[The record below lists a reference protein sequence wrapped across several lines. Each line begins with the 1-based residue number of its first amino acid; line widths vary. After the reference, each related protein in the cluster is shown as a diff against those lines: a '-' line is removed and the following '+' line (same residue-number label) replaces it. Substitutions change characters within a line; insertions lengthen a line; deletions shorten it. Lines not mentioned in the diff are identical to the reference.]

1 MTHPVVLVTGGSR
14 GIGAATALLAA
25 KRGYDVAFSYQS
37 NAKAAEAVAEQI
49 RATGRKVVAVQADVS
64 VEADVL
70 RLFKTVDQQ
79 MGRLDALVN
88 NAGMLEKQTRLDQM
102 DVGRWNRVLGANV
115 IGTFLC
121 AKEAVLR
128 MSTQHGGKGGN
139 IVNISSAASRL
150 GSPNEFID
158 YAAAKGAVDSMT
170 IGLAKEVATEGI
182 RVNAIRPGLIYTDI
196 HASAGEPGRVDRA
209 KAGVPMQRGG
219 TAEEVAEAALW
230 LMSEQSSYV
239 TGTMLDVAG
248 GR

>member
-1 MTHPVVLVTGGSR
+1 MTHPIVLVTGGSR
-14 GIGAATALLAA
+14 GIGAAIAIMAA
-25 KRGYDVAFSYQS
+25 QRGYDVAFSYQS
-37 NAKAAEAVAEQI
+37 NAKAAEEVAHKI
-49 RATGRKVVAVQADVS
+49 RATGRKALATQADVS

-70 RLFKTVDQQ
+70 RLFTTVDQQ

-102 DVGRWNRVLGANV
+102 DVARWNRVLGANV

-128 MSTQHGGKGGN
+128 MSTQHGGKGGT

-209 KAGVPMQRGG
+209 KVGVPMQRGG
-219 TAEEVAEAALW
+219 TADEVAEAALW

>member
-14 GIGAATALLAA
+14 GIGAAVAIMAA
-25 KRGYDVAFSYQS
+25 QRGYDVAFSYQS
-37 NAKAAEAVAEQI
+37 NAKAAGEVAEKI
-49 RATGRKVVAVQADVS
+49 RATGRKALAVQADVS
-64 VEADVL
+64 VETDVL
-70 RLFKTVDQQ
+70 RLFKAVDEQ
-79 MGRLDALVN
+79 MGRLDVLVN

-128 MSTQHGGKGGN
+128 MSTNHGGKGGA

-219 TAEEVAEAALW
+219 TADEVAEAVLW
-230 LMSEQSSYV
+230 LASEQSSYV

>member
-14 GIGAATALLAA
+14 GIGAAVAIMAA
-25 KRGYDVAFSYQS
+25 QRGYDVAFSYQS
-37 NAKAAEAVAEQI
+37 NAKAAGEVAEKI
-49 RATGRKVVAVQADVS
+49 RATGRKALAVQADVS
-64 VEADVL
+64 VETDVL
-70 RLFKTVDQQ
+70 RLFKAVDEQ
-79 MGRLDALVN
+79 MGRLDVLVN

-128 MSTQHGGKGGN
+128 MSTNHGGKGGA

-219 TAEEVAEAALW
+219 TADEVAEAVLW
-230 LMSEQSSYV
+230 LMSQQSSYV